1 MFTSTSQERLIGMSG
16 SNRIGYGNYSHC
28 SSTVTGTIDTVYD
41 TQNAVNKVTIHNDYV
56 VLAWTTGGASYD
68 LRYFELSPTL
78 YCSDVITNVFS
89 YATLAETPCK
99 NNGELIK
106 YNSMKTNFK
115 NKIHDTSLYLYVTD
129 W

>member
-1 MFTSTSQERLIGMSG
+1 MSG

-28 SSTVTGTIDTVYD
+28 SSTVTGTIDTVFD

-78 YCSDVITNVFS
+78 FCSDVITNVFS

-99 NNGELIK
+99 YNGELIK
-106 YNSMKTNFK
+106 YNSMKTDFTK
-115 NKIHDTSLYLYVTD
+115 TQTSRYLSLFLCD
-129 W
+129 